1 MQNCIEHI
9 VGLESLQQLEIIDL
23 ADNLVKFDDYTLTK
37 CYYLFQICL

>member
-23 ADNLVKFDDYTLTK
+23 ADNQVNFFDYVVIN
-37 CYYLFQICL
+37 Y